1 MNAGDAAAWVSA
13 VCAVVSLGAAG
24 VAWWRANLSRSA
36 REAAER
42 ARDAAERSAAAVE
55 KIAQALDGPPFI
67 ITRAL
72 VGFLLTSNR
81 AEALTI
87 EEWVNADA
95 FEIYTPIDL
104 PLTLGGFRSV
114 HFAATAYWDANV
126 AVEMVLRVTDLGTV
140 GVPFPATNG

>member
-1 MNAGDAAAWVSA
+1 

-24 VAWWRANLSRSA
+24 VAWWRANLSKRA
-36 REAAER
+36 RADAEK
-42 ARDAAERSAAAVE
+42 ARDAAERSVAAVE

-72 VGFLLTSNR
+72 VGVLLTSNR

-95 FEIYTPIDL
+95 FEIYTPLNL

-114 HFAATAYWDANV
+114 HFAATAFWGDTV
-126 AVEMVLRVTDLGTV
+126 AVEMVLRVRGLGDV
-140 GVPFPATNG
+140 GVPFPASQG